1 MESHVGEFE
10 VSEVGLGNLR
20 DLLKEAEKP
29 SSGKAYY
36 SAESV
41 YFTTT
46 SESVEAINV
55 GKKLT
60 VEDINKLT
68 GEKTRRNFRREG
80 KKWDAPLEVICL
92 SPEKRDAFESFKMDV
107 KVNERI
113 SHSAK
118 KQRQGV
124 LANLSGL
131 DRKMRELFQSFNLA
145 ETKLTKELAEQQR
158 RLSNILKEYNGKVKE
173 YLDAL
178 KDDPLVLA
186 YAEHNPKELPHAL
199 DVLNISTAIYL
210 IGSKNLGTSFDK
222 IDEGVRHL
230 STAAIVHDCADSFL
244 KRSNL
249 KEEQFKKVFGV
260 RDFIIPPRMFTT
272 SYGEAE
278 EKVCIDGM
286 TPESLEAIQHH
297 HTRRDGRLVIFPAV
311 NGGDEKNIAYVSR
324 DSLRISSSRGR
335 DAEVQSTL
343 LEKAATYQQSLVK
356 GAVDEISEIERDL
369 FQPLYL
375 AERWVSSKTRL
386 EASMTADKLRSGRGL
401 IAKGEY
407 VDALMEI
414 IDKNYE

>member
-1 MESHVGEFE
+1 MESPAGEFE
-10 VSEVGLGNLR
+10 VSEVGLENLK

-41 YFTTT
+41 FFTTT
-46 SESVEAINV
+46 SELVEAINV

-60 VEDINKLT
+60 PEDIEKLT
-68 GEKTRRNFRREG
+68 GEKTRGNFRREG
-80 KKWDAPLEVICL
+80 KKWNAPLEVICL
-92 SPEKRDAFESFKMDV
+92 SPEKRDVFERFKMDV
-107 KVNERI
+107 KVNETI
-113 SHSAK
+113 SKSAK

-131 DRKMRELFQSFNLA
+131 DRRMRDLFQSFNLA
-145 ETKLTKELAEQQR
+145 ETKLTKELGAQQR
-158 RLSNILKEYNGKVKE
+158 RLSDVLKEYNGKVKE

-178 KDDPLVLA
+178 RDDPLVLA

-199 DVLNISTAIYL
+199 DVLNRSTAIYL

-230 STAAIVHDCADSFL
+230 LTAAVVHDCADSFL
-244 KRSNL
+244 KKSTLRG
-249 KEEQFKKVFGV
+249 EQFKKVFGV

-272 SYGEAE
+272 NYGEDG
-278 EKVCIDGM
+278 EKDCIDGM

-311 NGGDEKNIAYVSR
+311 NGGGEKNVAYVSR
-324 DSLRISSSRGR
+324 DSLRMSPSRGR
-335 DAEVQSTL
+335 DAEVQSIL
-343 LEKAATYQQSLVK
+343 LEKAMTYQKSLVK
-356 GAVDEISEIERDL
+356 GAVDEISEIKGDL

-386 EASMTADKLRSGRGL
+386 EASLTADKLRAGRGL
-401 IAKGEY
+401 VAKGEY